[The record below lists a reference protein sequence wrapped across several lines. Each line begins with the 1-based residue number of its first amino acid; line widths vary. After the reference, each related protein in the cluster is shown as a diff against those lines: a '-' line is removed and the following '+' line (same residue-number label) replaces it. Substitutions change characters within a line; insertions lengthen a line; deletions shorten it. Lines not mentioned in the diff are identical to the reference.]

1 MGDHT
6 DYHDGLVLPVAIDLS
21 IALTSRQT
29 EDGRIRLR
37 SSEMPDA
44 RDTIDIAADGSD
56 DPPGL
61 WPAWGRY
68 IAGVTRELAKLGRDP
83 VGIEGVI
90 DSAVP
95 PGAGLASSAALEVCC
110 ALALCD
116 AAGLELEARELAAA
130 CMRAEGIAGGIR
142 PGIMDQLVCLLGQEN
157 HALLIDCR
165 TLDIEPIEIPPGIA
179 ILIAHSGVPRALEDT
194 RYGEL
199 REAGE
204 RVAAE
209 LGLPSLRDADPALV
223 ADNPIGRHV
232 TSENRRVTETAVA
245 LRRGDLD
252 RLGELF
258 AESHASLRDDL
269 EVGIPELDATV
280 DALLAAG
287 AAAARMTGGG
297 FGGSVVALCDERKA
311 AQIVLATRATRVKPS
326 AGALAG
332 LTGTG

>member
-6 DYHDGLVLPVAIDLS
+6 DYHDGLVLPVAIDLQ

-29 EDGRIRLR
+29 DDGRIRIR

-68 IAGVTRELAKLGRDP
+68 VAGVTRELAALGREP
-83 VGIEGVI
+83 VGIEGVL

-110 ALALCD
+110 GLALCD

-130 CMRAEGIAGGIR
+130 CMRAEEIAGGIR
-142 PGIMDQLVCLLGQEN
+142 CGIMDQLVCLLGQDGC
-157 HALLIDCR
+157 ALLIDCR
-165 TLDIEPIEIPPGIA
+165 TLDIEPIQIPPGIA
-179 ILIAHSGVPRALEDT
+179 VLVAHSGVPRALEDT

-223 ADNPIGRHV
+223 ADNPIGRHF

-245 LRRGDLD
+245 LRKGDLD

-280 DALLAAG
+280 DTLLAAG
-287 AAAARMTGGG
+287 ASAARMTGGG
-297 FGGSVVALCDERKA
+297 FGGSVVALCEERKA
-311 AQIVLATRATRVKPS
+311 AQIVLATRAMRVKPS

-332 LTGTG
+332 VTGTA